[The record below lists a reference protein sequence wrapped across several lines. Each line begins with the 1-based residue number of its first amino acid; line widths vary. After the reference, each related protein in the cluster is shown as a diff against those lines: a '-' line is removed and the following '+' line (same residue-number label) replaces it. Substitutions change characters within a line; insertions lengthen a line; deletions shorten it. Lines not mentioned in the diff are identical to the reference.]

1 MMHYWTSL
9 PNSVFSVIGWNP
21 NMNVFTLTNE
31 PYKSR
36 LEFFLIYFLD
46 QRSANFFYKGPNS
59 KILKILQ
66 AISGDLGLIPGLE
79 RSPGEGTSYPL
90 QYSGLE
96 NSMDCISMGSQR
108 VGLDRA
114 TFTFTFI
121 IIQKGFSGGSVVKES
136 ACNAGNAGLIPG
148 SGRFPGGGSGQSTPI
163 FLYSYIYHIF
173 FIHSSVDGYLGCFHV
188 LAI

>member
-9 PNSVFSVIGWNP
+9 PNSVFSAIGWNP

-36 LEFFLIYFLD
+36 LEFFLINFLD

-59 KILKILQ
+59 KLLQIFQ

-79 RSPGEGTSYPL
+79 RSPGEGNSYPL

-96 NSMDCISMGSQR
+96 NSMDSISTGSQR
-108 VGLDRA
+108 VGLDWA

-121 IIQKGFSGGSVVKES
+121 IVQKGFTGGSWVKNLPVMQEMQVWS
-136 ACNAGNAGLIPG
+136 LGREDSREEEVGNPLQY
-148 SGRFPGGGSGQSTPI
+148 FH
-163 FLYSYIYHIF
+163 SYVHHIF
-173 FIHSSVDGYLGCFHV
+173 FIHSSVEGYLGCFHV

>member
-1 MMHYWTSL
+1 MNPTN
-9 PNSVFSVIGWNP
+9 PGWN
-21 NMNVFTLTNE
+21 
-31 PYKSR
+31 
-36 LEFFLIYFLD
+36 FFLIDFLD

-79 RSPGEGTSYPL
+79 RSPGEGNSYSL

-96 NSMDCISMGSQR
+96 NSKDCISTGSQR

-121 IIQKGFSGGSVVKES
+121 IVQKGFSGGSWVKNLPVMQEMQVWS
-136 ACNAGNAGLIPG
+136 LGREDSLEEEVGNPLQYFHIVMYTT
-148 SGRFPGGGSGQSTPI
+148 SFLSTHLSMDI
-163 FLYSYIYHIF
+163 
-173 FIHSSVDGYLGCFHV
+173 
-188 LAI
+188 